1 MIEEQ
6 VNFKSDGL
14 KLEGVLSYHE
24 NMLNPRLMLLCS
36 PHPHLG
42 GDMENNVITS
52 LGNGLAE
59 KGYATLRFNY
69 RGVGNSESRFDN
81 IADKYNYWE
90 NVLKSD
96 DCSDAL
102 IDAVSALDYLVSSV
116 DNHEVYVAGYSFGA
130 VVAMRLSVMNENI
143 KACASISTPFTRFD
157 FSFLSGCVRP
167 KLFIC
172 ADNDFATSV
181 DEVKEGMKNIPE
193 PKILEI
199 IEDCDHF
206 YIEREPEIANK
217 VYNFFNSI
225 HQPG

>member
-1 MIEEQ
+1 
-6 VNFKSDGL
+6 
-14 KLEGVLSYHE
+14 
-24 NMLNPRLMLLCS
+24 
-36 PHPHLG
+36 
-42 GDMENNVITS
+42 MENNVIVS

-69 RGVGNSESRFDN
+69 RGVGNSGSRFDN

-90 NVLKSD
+90 KVLNND

-102 IDAVSALDYLVSSV
+102 IDAVSALDYLMLSI
-116 DNHEVYVAGYSFGA
+116 DTHEIYVAGYSFGA

-143 KACASISTPFTRFD
+143 KACAAISTPFSRFD
-157 FSFLSGCVRP
+157 ISFLSGCVRP

-181 DEVKEGMKNIPE
+181 EEVKEGMKNIPA

-206 YIEREPEIANK
+206 YRDRETEITHK

-225 HQPG
+225 HQAG